1 MDGRETMRRTGSPV
15 QGEDLLDCW
24 ERDRNYPPEFFCQIH
39 GDNSSHDTSDGVVL
53 RKEFVMLYPE
63 FMEYRRRRLGAAAPI
78 GGRGSGRGMYYP
90 HRQQPRLDSGASWS
104 RGRPPPP
111 PQRAGSGPGGHNGR
125 HPGGRGFEDYRLY
138 QPGGRSRGG
147 GDYYEGYSPAD
158 PDAYRLRYYSEPYDN
173 SSHQQQQQQQ
183 QIAGRMWCTFW
194 NDC

>member
-1 MDGRETMRRTGSPV
+1 MRRTGSPV

-24 ERDRNYPPEFFCQIH
+24 ERDQNYPPEFCQIH
-39 GDNSSHDTSDGVVL
+39 GDKSSYDTSDSIVL

-111 PQRAGSGPGGHNGR
+111 PQRAGSGPGGRNGR
-125 HPGGRGFEDYRLY
+125 YPGGRRFEDYRLIN
-138 QPGGRSRGG
+138 QAEGAAEAVTTTKGTLPPIPTPTSRATTASRTTPHRS
-147 GDYYEGYSPAD
+147 S
-158 PDAYRLRYYSEPYDN
+158 SISSS
-173 SSHQQQQQQQ
+173 SSHTVHLSLSSCSFS
-183 QIAGRMWCTFW
+183 IS
-194 NDC
+194 